1 MPRTKNAL
9 ERVRVLDKLL
19 SENVKR
25 RYSVKKLLDL
35 YNEELI
41 QAGVGAVTR
50 RCLEKDLEW
59 LKENGVKVRSDKE
72 GKNTIHSY
80 EHSDDCFFNQKM
92 STSEKKVLSA
102 FLTTFGKI
110 QGLENFNFF
119 ENLKSDYELD
129 GVPAI
134 SFSVNPDIAN
144 SEYLPKLFEAIN
156 GKKVLKIKIHKL
168 DNSEK
173 KQEYEVCPYLL
184 KQYNNRW
191 FLICEGVQ
199 RKGVLQFSLEQI
211 DDISKAT
218 KSEYKECSESLEE
231 YFDDVVGVSKPK
243 GAKPEK
249 IIFWA
254 SDKAKMYLR
263 GKPIHGTQK
272 ELKDQRQLN
281 ELRKNYNLRRDGSVF
296 ELRCLVNYELERE
309 LSSFFEGIVVLEP
322 LSLRKKLLDKF
333 VNTSLAYGLNLLESQ
348 S

>member
-9 ERVRVLDKLL
+9 ERLRVLDKLL

-25 RYSVKKLLDL
+25 RYPVKKILDL

-41 QAGVGAVTR
+41 QIGIGAVTR
-50 RCLEKDLEW
+50 RCLEKDIEW

-92 STSEKKVLSA
+92 SASEKKVLSA
-102 FLTTFGKI
+102 FLKTFGKI

-119 ENLKSDYELD
+119 ENLKSNYELD
-129 GVPAI
+129 DVPAI

-144 SEYLPKLFEAIN
+144 SECLPKLFEAID

-168 DNSEK
+168 DHPEK
-173 KQEYEVCPYLL
+173 KQEYEVSPYLL

-199 RKGVLQFSLEQI
+199 RKGILQFSLEQI
-211 DDISKAT
+211 ENISIAT
-218 KSEYKECSESLEE
+218 KSEYKECSESLDA
-231 YFDDVVGVSKPK
+231 YFDDVFGISKPK
-243 GAKPEK
+243 GAKPER
-249 IIFWA
+249 IVFWA

-281 ELRKNYNLRRDGSVF
+281 ELRKKYSLRKDGTVF

-333 VNTSLAYGLNLLESQ
+333 VNTSRIYRIDLKSLGN
-348 S
+348 

>member
-9 ERVRVLDKLL
+9 ERLRVLDKLL

-25 RYSVKKLLDL
+25 RYPVKKILDL
-35 YNEELI
+35 YNEGLI
-41 QAGVGAVTR
+41 QIGIGAVTR
-50 RCLEKDLEW
+50 RCLEKDIEW

-92 STSEKKVLSA
+92 SASEKKVLSA
-102 FLTTFGKI
+102 FLKTFGKI

-119 ENLKSDYELD
+119 ENLKSNHELD
-129 GVPAI
+129 DVPAI

-144 SEYLPKLFEAIN
+144 SECLPKLFEAID

-168 DNSEK
+168 DNPEK
-173 KQEYEVCPYLL
+173 KQEYEVSPYLL

-199 RKGVLQFSLEQI
+199 RKGILQFSLEQI
-211 DDISKAT
+211 EKISIAT
-218 KSEYKECSESLEE
+218 KSEYKECSESLDA
-231 YFDDVVGVSKPK
+231 YFDDVFGISKPK
-243 GAKPEK
+243 GAKPER
-249 IIFWA
+249 IVFWA

-272 ELKDQRQLN
+272 ELKDLRLLN
-281 ELRKNYNLRRDGSVF
+281 ELRKKYSLRKDGTVF
-296 ELRCLVNYELERE
+296 ELCCLVNYELERE

-333 VNTSLAYGLNLLESQ
+333 VNTSRAYDLKLLESK

>member
-41 QAGVGAVTR
+41 QVGVGTVTR

-92 STSEKKVLSA
+92 SASEKKVLSA
-102 FLTTFGKI
+102 FLKTFGKI

-119 ENLKSDYELD
+119 ENLKSNYELND
-129 GVPAI
+129 VPAI

-144 SEYLPKLFEAIN
+144 SECLPKLFEAID

-173 KQEYEVCPYLL
+173 KQEYEVSPYLL

-191 FLICEGVQ
+191 FLICEGVR
-199 RKGVLQFSLEQI
+199 RKGILQFSLEQI
-211 DDISKAT
+211 DDISIAA
-218 KSEYKECSESLEE
+218 KSEYKECSENLEE
-231 YFDDVVGVSKPK
+231 YFDDVVGISKPK
-243 GAKPEK
+243 GAKADK
-249 IIFWA
+249 IVFWA

-272 ELKDQRQLN
+272 EFKDLRLLN
-281 ELRKNYNLRRDGSVF
+281 ELRKKYSLRKDGAVF
-296 ELRCLVNYELERE
+296 ELCCLVNYELERE

-333 VNTSLAYGLNLLESQ
+333 VNTSRAYDLKLLESK